1 MLVLSRREGQSL
13 LIGTDVTVVILGVK
27 GRQVRV
33 GIAAPKSTAIYRT
46 EILPD
51 TQRDERPPDALS
63 TPISSEGSPAR
74 LQSS

>member
-1 MLVLSRREGQSL
+1 MLVLSRREGESL

-33 GIAAPKSTAIYRT
+33 GIKAPRSTSVYRT

-51 TQRDERPPDALS
+51 SQSDERLDQVTVIAAS
-63 TPISSEGSPAR
+63 G
-74 LQSS
+74 